1 MPVWTAGAVFG
12 LAWMIFFLPIH
23 LVGTV
28 LFWQRRNKQP
38 IKARLPSL
46 VVSADFISFIF
57 VLTLGIQRIVGNAWP
72 CLLTLWSAYIGLSVL
87 FNIYLWRCWV
97 LFFTFQLT
105 QERLEKKKKSES
117 FYITN
122 RYLVSPPFLFK
133 VFGSLSVILILPC
146 GILTAFDPSLPT
158 IRGDHCV
165 HGWGADVIIAYVVAY
180 ALAFVYFAFRLRQ
193 VVDGFKI
200 KEELGFTGALLSAC
214 LIPWVVFNN
223 YEATINNEIFPFST
237 FFLIIGM
244 SIAFCAS
251 TVWPLYRSYFAPPAV
266 DENGHVS
273 HDLTTLQGVL
283 SDKAGLSS
291 FKKFLTKEFSV
302 ENILFYEEIEDYRK
316 KKKEGGDDLELIG
329 EAQRIYA
336 KYIIIDSPF
345 QVNLPDAIVKE
356 LESKLKDIFS
366 NAGKLPEALAPISFN
381 RLPQAEPSALLPAQR
396 ETPTI
401 FDKAQENIFKLMS
414 TDSFPRFFR
423 SEEYAKL
430 CVQAKDQMN
439 RVMILQDQGLIAAN
453 NNK

>member
-1 MPVWTAGAVFG
+1 MKSF
-12 LAWMIFFLPIH
+12 H
-23 LVGTV
+23 LV
-28 LFWQRRNKQP
+28 
-38 IKARLPSL
+38 A
-46 VVSADFISFIF
+46 
-57 VLTLGIQRIVGNAWP
+57 
-72 CLLTLWSAYIGLSVL
+72 
-87 FNIYLWRCWV
+87 
-97 LFFTFQLT
+97 
-105 QERLEKKKKSES
+105 
-117 FYITN
+117 
-122 RYLVSPPFLFK
+122 
-133 VFGSLSVILILPC
+133 
-146 GILTAFDPSLPT
+146 
-158 IRGDHCV
+158 
-165 HGWGADVIIAYVVAY
+165 
-180 ALAFVYFAFRLRQ
+180 
-193 VVDGFKI
+193 
-200 KEELGFTGALLSAC
+200 
-214 LIPWVVFNN
+214 
-223 YEATINNEIFPFST
+223 

-283 SDKAGLSS
+283 SDRSGLSS

-302 ENILFYEEIEDYRK
+302 ENILFYEEIEEYRK